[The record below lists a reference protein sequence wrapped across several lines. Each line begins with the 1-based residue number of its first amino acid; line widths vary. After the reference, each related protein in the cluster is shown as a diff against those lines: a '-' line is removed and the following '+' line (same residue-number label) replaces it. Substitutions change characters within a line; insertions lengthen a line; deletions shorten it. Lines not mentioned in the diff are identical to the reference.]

1 MSVCD
6 KPQGRLGNAIF
17 RYLASSVFSIVYNLE
32 RKYDIQSNEN
42 TFLVTDFNFIH
53 WKDYVLSAGIPDNL
67 SRSLNYVFQ
76 GFFQHEDI
84 LKKYKNELI
93 KHIENN
99 PEDLIITDGNVGNIN
114 EFNYPQKAYKA
125 INLLKPITNINKN
138 YEIVVHLRL
147 EDFITLDL
155 SMNPESLTKILDV
168 YKDKQICFVVNKI
181 TTKLEEKYIDFF
193 MKRYNIVL
201 ESNDV
206 ITDYHIMKNA
216 KILCCSCSTL
226 SWAAAFFSETVELVY
241 FPNYE
246 YTDGN
251 DGRYHERFKKPIENT
266 VLYDFDKCSQ
276 ETLETI
282 LS

>member
-1 MSVCD
+1 MTVLVPTMGALHKGHQALIKRARELD
-6 KPQGRLGNAIF
+6 KEVVVSIFVNPLQFTDAADLEKYPRTPETDIQIATLAGATEVWFPNYEEIYQKSGVANGFNPAIA
-17 RYLASSVFSIVYNLE
+17 RYLCEKFGAKSVFDPCMGWGDRLIGCMA
-32 RKYDIQSNEN
+32 
-42 TFLVTDFNFIH
+42 
-53 WKDYVLSAGIPDNL
+53 AG
-67 SRSLNYVFQ
+67 V
-76 GFFQHEDI
+76 
-84 LKKYKNELI
+84 KKY
-93 KHIENN
+93 
-99 PEDLIITDGNVGNIN
+99 VG
-114 EFNYPQKAYKA
+114 YD
-125 INLLKPITNINKN
+125 TN
-138 YEIVVHLRL
+138 
-147 EDFITLDL
+147 
-155 SMNPESLTKILDV
+155 
-168 YKDKQICFVVNKI
+168 
-181 TTKLEEKYIDFF
+181 TKLEEKYIDFF

>member
-6 KPQGRLGNAIF
+6 NPQGRLGNAIF
-17 RYLASSVFSIVYNLE
+17 RYLASSVFSIVHDLKREYT
-32 RKYDIQSNEN
+32 IQPNEN
-42 TFLVTDFNFIH
+42 VFFITDFNFIQ
-53 WKDYVLSAGIPDNL
+53 WKDYVLSAGVPDNI
-67 SRSLNYVFQ
+67 SKSVKYVFQ

-99 PEDLIITDGNVGNIN
+99 PEDSIITDGNTENIHD
-114 EFNYPQKAYKA
+114 FNYPQQAYKA

-168 YKDKQICFVVNKI
+168 YKDKQICFVLNKI

>member
-1 MSVCD
+1 MSVYD
-6 KPQGRLGNAIF
+6 NPQGRLGNAVF
-17 RYLASSVFSIVYNLE
+17 RYLASSIFSIVYNLKRE
-32 RKYDIQSNEN
+32 YTIHPNEN
-42 TFLVTDFNFIH
+42 VFFITDFNFIH
-53 WKDYVLSAGIPDNL
+53 WKDFVLSQGVPHDINK
-67 SRSLNYVFQ
+67 NVKFVFE

-84 LKKYKNELI
+84 LKKYKSDLI

-99 PEDLIITDGNVGNIN
+99 PEDIMMTDGNNENIRYYN
-114 EFNYPQKAYKA
+114 HDQIAYKV
-125 INLLKPITNINKN
+125 IDILKPPKNINKI

-147 EDFITLDL
+147 EDFITISQ
-155 SMNPESLTKILDV
+155 SMIPESLTKILDI
-168 YKDKQICFVVNKI
+168 YKDKKICFVVNKI

-193 MKRYNIVL
+193 MKRYDIVL

-226 SWAAAFFSETVELVY
+226 SWIAAFFSETVELVY
-241 FPNYE
+241 FPNYN
-246 YTDGN
+246 YSN
-251 DGRYHERFKKPIENT
+251 DERQHERFKKPIENT
-266 VLYDFDKCSQ
+266 VLYDFEKCSP

>member
-1 MSVCD
+1 MSVYD
-6 KPQGRLGNAIF
+6 SPLGRLGNAIF
-17 RYLASSVFSIVYNLE
+17 RYSCSSIFSIVHDFKREYTLE
-32 RKYDIQSNEN
+32 SNEN
-42 TFLVTDFNFIH
+42 IYIVNDYLFLN
-53 WKDYVLSAGIPDNL
+53 WKDYVLSQGIPDNI
-67 SRSLNYVFQ
+67 SKSVKYVFQ

-84 LKKYKNELI
+84 LKKYKTELLE
-93 KHIENN
+93 HIEKN
-99 PEDLIITDGNVGNIN
+99 PEDLLKTDGNVGDIHD
-114 EFNYPQKAYKA
+114 FNHSQEIFKA
-125 INLLKPITNINKN
+125 INLLKPPENFNKK
-138 YEIVVHLRL
+138 YEIVFHLRL
-147 EDFITLDL
+147 EDFITI
-155 SMNPESLTKILDV
+155 SQVMNPESLTKILDI

-181 TTKLEEKYIDFF
+181 TTNLEEKYIDFF
-193 MKRYNIVL
+193 KKNYDIVL